1 MIKVKSYNNPMAK
14 TVTPAE
20 IVEETVTKP
29 VVGSANIEM
38 SENGNKIMK
47 MTHVALLKEV
57 AMKKENIYRQL
68 GMIEE
73 AKHALL
79 KDIDVAE
86 KNRMELAT
94 EIQKE
99 YDLPEGKLW
108 QLRPDTRE
116 ILVSNEQ

>member
-1 MIKVKSYNNPMAK
+1 MAK

-94 EIQKE
+94 EIQRE

>member
-1 MIKVKSYNNPMAK
+1 MAK
-14 TVTPAE
+14 TIVAE
-20 IVEETVTKP
+20 PVEETVKP
-29 VVGSANIEM
+29 VVNPSNMEL

-79 KDIDVAE
+79 KDIDVVE
-86 KNRMELAT
+86 KNRVELAT
-94 EIQKE
+94 EIQRE

-108 QLRPDTRE
+108 QLNPNTRE